1 MATFTHSDG
10 KQGGVWFPV
19 TETGEPVERNPDDGF
34 GGALYKMTNVRE
46 FDLNE
51 PSDKYVGSDQRF
63 TWTLRSLTS
72 IATGGSGRLFD

>member
-1 MATFTHSDG
+1 MATFTQA
-10 KQGGVWFPV
+10 KGVWFPV

-51 PSDKYVGSDQRF
+51 PSDKYVGSDQGF
-63 TWTLRSLTS
+63 TWILRSLTS
-72 IATGGSGRLFD
+72 IATEAADGFLDY